1 MGDKK
6 TLTMARKELEE
17 MYVGVA
23 DDSVNLS
30 FQELAQVMHKNVE
43 KKKLPPSSTMA
54 AISESGQSEPAL
66 AKLPSLDFSRALQH
80 ASLNNHQHHHVDV
93 HSHHAHHHGAGVRSP
108 ASMDQRSFTYD
119 DMSHVSD
126 MSSVAAYGGRGGG
139 GRRRRP
145 GIPHSNIC
153 AVCSTYTYI
162 FRHRC
167 LVCGRVY
174 CRQCVAIGMG
184 EMKEGRKCIDC
195 LGRRFSQR
203 YINKAGNVGCCLGYP
218 STVKQQELKWA
229 EKGPRT
235 RPEAAH
241 GHRTTGLPPTPTSH
255 HHSPNPPSSPY
266 ANNSHHF
273 LPL

>member
-6 TLTMARKELEE
+6 TLTMARKELED

-30 FQELAQVMHKNVE
+30 FQELAQVMHNKIS
-43 KKKLPPSSTMA
+43 PSTTMSP
-54 AISESGQSEPAL
+54 ISEAAPPKNSSSAL
-66 AKLPSLDFSRALQH
+66 SKLPSLDFSRALQH
-80 ASLNNHQHHHVDV
+80 ASLNNHHHHQGD
-93 HSHHAHHHGAGVRSP
+93 SHRPHGHHHGVGIRSP
-108 ASMDQRSFTYD
+108 APMDHRSFTSYD
-119 DMSHVSD
+119 DMSHASD
-126 MSSVAAYGGRGGG
+126 MSSVSPYGGVGGR
-139 GRRRRP
+139 RRRRP

-184 EMKEGRKCIDC
+184 DMKEGRKCIDC

-218 STVKQQELKWA
+218 STVKQQELEWA

-235 RPEAAH
+235 RGDATH
-241 GHRTTGLPPTPTSH
+241 RHRTTVAPTMTPSSH
-255 HHSPNPPSSPY
+255 HHTPNPPSSPY
-266 ANNSHHF
+266 SNTSHHF